1 VFLLLAACA
10 SDAHLRK
17 TEEEGERMRLD
28 LAETYVKKGAYTA
41 AIPLLTRELAAR
53 PTSDH
58 VHTLYATVL
67 REQGLYPQA
76 EREFRAALAIAP
88 ANARAW
94 DGLGVLY
101 DLMRR
106 PTDAE
111 GAHRRALELAP
122 GSAEFWNN
130 LGFSLYVARKTD
142 DAIAALEKALVL
154 DPSLVVAYN
163 NLGFAYGRSGRLEDA
178 ERCFRTAGGEA
189 AARLNMAIVH
199 EERGD
204 ADEAARLLAPEAAR
218 TVQPRRRRGSRARDR
233 RAARRAGTR
242 RRRNKEVS

>member
-1 VFLLLAACA
+1 MRRLFAAAVLLAGCA

-17 TEEEGERMRLD
+17 TEEDGERMRLD

-53 PTSDH
+53 PKSDY

-94 DGLGVLY
+94 DGMGVLF

-106 PTDAE
+106 PADADA
-111 GAHRRALELAP
+111 AHRRALELAP
-122 GSAEFWNN
+122 SNAEYWNN
-130 LGFSLYVARKTD
+130 FGFSRYVAHKTD
-142 DAIAALEKALVL
+142 EAIEALEKALAL
-154 DPSLVVAYN
+154 DPALVVAYN
-163 NLGFAYGRSGRLEDA
+163 NLGFAYGRNGRLADA

-189 AARLNMAIVH
+189 AARLNMAIVY

-204 ADEAARLLAPEAAR
+204 AAAAARLR
-218 TVQPRRRRGSRARDR
+218 NGDVQ
-233 RAARRAGTR
+233 
-242 RRRNKEVS
+242 